1 MAPDRVCS
9 TIVAFCILHNLA
21 VNLREP
27 ESEDFDMD
35 GEECAADLHTQY
47 HGWETGNV
55 VTEHAA

>member
-1 MAPDRVCS
+1 MAPDKVCS
-9 TIVAFCILHNLA
+9 TIVAYCILHNLA

-47 HGWETGNV
+47 HG
-55 VTEHAA
+55 